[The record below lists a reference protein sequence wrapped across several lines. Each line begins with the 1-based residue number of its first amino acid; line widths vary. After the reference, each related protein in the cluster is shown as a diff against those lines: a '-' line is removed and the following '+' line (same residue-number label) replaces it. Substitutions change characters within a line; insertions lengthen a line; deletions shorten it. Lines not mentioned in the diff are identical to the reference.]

1 MRKMYMKTVLLSKKK
16 IKLYSPGECV
26 DFGAILKNQN
36 PHVCCGKEKLNT
48 IFIL

>member
-1 MRKMYMKTVLLSKKK
+1 MKTVLLSHKK

-36 PHVCCGKEKLNT
+36 PHVCKEKLNT
-48 IFIL
+48 IFILGL